1 MNLTRLLRQ
10 SADGPLHLAGT
21 AINTGVAL
29 ATMPVRA
36 ATGVVSGL
44 GELQS
49 PARVAVELVGGPRAR
64 RCWHGNGRAWIEVR
78 GLRGPQHGGA
88 LGERVLAALRAQ
100 PDVTSAELN
109 YPLSRVVVSL
119 SDREVSVGELC
130 DLVAEAEAPL
140 APATKPRSIFPAMAK
155 RWLAGLSR

>member
-44 GELQS
+44 GELS
-49 PARVAVELVGGPRAR
+49 R
-64 RCWHGNGRAWIEVR
+64 RPGCR
-78 GLRGPQHGGA
+78 
-88 LGERVLAALRAQ
+88 
-100 PDVTSAELN
+100 
-109 YPLSRVVVSL
+109 
-119 SDREVSVGELC
+119 
-130 DLVAEAEAPL
+130 
-140 APATKPRSIFPAMAK
+140 
-155 RWLAGLSR
+155 